1 MSMFGLGSDYGFLP
15 SYYLAEI
22 TEVNLETHT
31 VSIVLLRGQE
41 TYQNVM
47 LIRDP
52 GNYNLPKVGDIGV
65 VLWDNRNRPIII
77 GTYPTYH
84 NNKLETNENYKV
96 EQGERLVQSEFGQ
109 KLLFNKRGEIILTN
123 WLSQGL
129 TIDQDDGLT
138 TLTGDTINN
147 DTAGVDKRSGY
158 TKRYSPLLGR
168 DTTVKVT
175 SPLDVIAS
183 TSVGTTSLIEDAT
196 IIEDPITG
204 IPIYENKVGNSVVI
218 EDTTLSGEIKTVST
232 LGTAPL
238 RSQTKYFDSTGLNY
252 IEVAIDIYGNANV
265 NIPAGMALDSG
276 VNIEGLASN
285 FAMNFLKV
293 DLNSVTSVNITGT
306 TVVNVGAPIINIGA
320 TATQVNLGDG
330 ITKYACNN
338 LPACLFTGANHA
350 SQIKVLV

>member
-1 MSMFGLGSDYGFLP
+1 MSMFGQGSDYGFLP

-31 VSIVLLRGQE
+31 VSVVLLRGQE

-138 TLTGDTINN
+138 TLTGDTVSN

-158 TKRYSPLLGR
+158 TKRYSPVLGR
-168 DTTVKVT
+168 GTTVKVT
-175 SPLDVIAS
+175 TPSDVVAS

-204 IPIYENKVGNSVVI
+204 IHIYENKIGNSVII
-218 EDTTLSGEIKTVST
+218 EDTALSGEVKTVAT
-232 LGTAPL
+232 LGVNPL
-238 RSQTKYFDSTGLNY
+238 RSQTKYFDPSGLNF
-252 IEVAIDIYGNANV
+252 IEVAIDIYGNASI
-265 NIPAGMALDSG
+265 NIPAGMALTSG
-276 VNIEGLASN
+276 VNIEGAASK
-285 FAMNFLKV
+285 FAMDFFNIDF
-293 DLNSVTSVNITGT
+293 DNSSGIGSIKIGKSLTPSIGT
-306 TVVNVGAPIINIGA
+306 VE
-320 TATQVNLGDG
+320 LGSNPV
-330 ITKYACNN
+330 KQFCNN
-338 LPACLFTGANHA
+338 LPACLFTGTSHVAGNTTV
-350 SQIKVLV
+350 KV